1 MVQIDKDRVSPKDLN
16 IDLTGQPEDEVFKW
30 FLACLLFARPI
41 SQEIAAKTFR
51 ILDDHGLSTPQR
63 LAEANWQELVS
74 LLGDGGYRRYDEST
88 ARELIDFGKRML
100 ELYEG
105 DILRIREEAH
115 DDQDVHKRL
124 QEFTGIG
131 PTAVQIFLRELD
143 W

>member
-1 MVQIDKDRVSPKDLN
+1 MKNTDKERTSPQDLN
-16 IDLTGQPEDEVFKW
+16 IDLSGQHEDEVFKW

-51 ILDDHGLSTPQR
+51 ILDGHGFSTPKQ
-63 LAEANWQELVS
+63 LAEADWQELVD
-74 LLGDGGYRRYDEST
+74 LLGEGGYRRYDEST

-100 ELYEG
+100 ELYDG
-105 DILRIREEAH
+105 DILRIRDEAR
-115 DDQDVHKRL
+115 DDLDVHKRL